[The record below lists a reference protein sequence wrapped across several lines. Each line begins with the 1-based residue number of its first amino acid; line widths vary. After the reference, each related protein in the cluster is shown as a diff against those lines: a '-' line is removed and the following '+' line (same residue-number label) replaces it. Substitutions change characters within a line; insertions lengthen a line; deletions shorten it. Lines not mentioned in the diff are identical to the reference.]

1 MSAETST
8 LAPFDKQVRKLRKKL
23 RQIEKLQL
31 SGRSLNE
38 EETLKVGREWRELK
52 QETGLI
58 SGSTLWQVKS
68 RKSIRAEL
76 AQLLASTESLE
87 TTQPQAFTQNASAK
101 TDLKVLDENLTS
113 SIVKTTVIPDN
124 LKNASFEEPEIKP
137 GKQEVK
143 TAQEAT
149 SLTESPTNL
158 STQEADTEEMKRQTS
173 PSPGIASPSKKSK
186 ADAKTSAPAAK
197 APVPPTKT
205 EPASQKKIEAPEQ
218 PAPLQI
224 VDIETETDVLLC
236 VDLDD
241 LHIITGSRDT
251 VVQVQLNQLIVLFSM
266 LCFHQILNKKETFTS
281 IFVWRIA
288 VRWGIGNI
296 SWFRILKGAMNSFL
310 SWIEDRLRVLTLYLL
325 RILLFLYWLRFWFG
339 LQVRDVA
346 TGRLLRDLR
355 GHSNGVTAAVLL
367 SAADSLDLAGRVPSL
382 AGRPAE
388 SVRLA
393 VTGSLDCCL
402 KLWNVSDGA
411 AAASIYTY
419 GGITAVA
426 YAAAG
431 RCCLVG
437 HESGKLEAYTFCV
450 DDGVPATHPLYSINA
465 FDDAISSIRVRHS
478 AVKSVGSQSFWGSL
492 PQKAALKWTDYL

>member
-288 VRWGIGNI
+288 VR
-296 SWFRILKGAMNSFL
+296 
-310 SWIEDRLRVLTLYLL
+310 
-325 RILLFLYWLRFWFG
+325 
-339 LQVRDVA
+339 
-346 TGRLLRDLR
+346 
-355 GHSNGVTAAVLL
+355 
-367 SAADSLDLAGRVPSL
+367 
-382 AGRPAE
+382 
-388 SVRLA
+388 
-393 VTGSLDCCL
+393 
-402 KLWNVSDGA
+402 
-411 AAASIYTY
+411 
-419 GGITAVA
+419 
-426 YAAAG
+426 
-431 RCCLVG
+431 
-437 HESGKLEAYTFCV
+437 
-450 DDGVPATHPLYSINA
+450 
-465 FDDAISSIRVRHS
+465 
-478 AVKSVGSQSFWGSL
+478 
-492 PQKAALKWTDYL
+492 